1 MIDFPIVDSHVHL
14 ADPGRFGYGW
24 TAGAPSLNRTVLPH
38 HLSEAAAPYEIDR
51 FVFVEVDVDA
61 PQEVEEAHWVSGLAL
76 QDRRLQGIVAC
87 ARLEKGAAVAE
98 DLDRLGEFP
107 QLRAI
112 RRLIQTQPDPDF
124 CLRPDFL
131 KGLSLLAGRD
141 LAFDVC
147 VYHHHLPNVMEMVRR
162 TPDVRFVLDHIGKP
176 GIREGLSEPWREN
189 LRTLASLPNVWCKIS
204 GVVTEADHATWT
216 PEEIRPYILHAIDC
230 FGFERVM
237 YGGDWHVVELAC
249 PYPRW
254 VEVVDEI
261 VADASGDERRR
272 LFRDNA
278 ISLYRL
284 DA

>member
-141 LAFDVC
+141 LAFDIC
-147 VYHHHLPNVMEMVRR
+147 VYHHHLPNVIEMVRR

-176 GIREGLSEPWREN
+176 GIREGLSEPWRKTSGRSRAF
-189 LRTLASLPNVWCKIS
+189 RTCGARSPGS
-204 GVVTEADHATWT
+204 
-216 PEEIRPYILHAIDC
+216 
-230 FGFERVM
+230 
-237 YGGDWHVVELAC
+237 
-249 PYPRW
+249 
-254 VEVVDEI
+254 
-261 VADASGDERRR
+261 
-272 LFRDNA
+272 
-278 ISLYRL
+278 
-284 DA
+284 